1 MLKKIVLFFL
11 GLLLIFSVVYCQ
23 QKILKQPL
31 STLPNLSQH
40 ESIQVYF
47 NHNLTTKSYQEPYRK
62 ITREGDNLEQVYLEG
77 INSAKI
83 SIDLA
88 VQEFRLPNLAKA
100 LVKQAQKGVKVRVI
114 IENIYN
120 KTGED
125 KIKMNPEEISERD
138 KSSYEDYMAF
148 VDQNGD
154 KNLSPEELNERDALI
169 ILKNGNIPLIDDTE
183 DRTKGTG
190 LMHHKFMI
198 IDNKKIITGSANL
211 TLSDTYGDFSKSD
224 TRGNANNILSI
235 KSEELAQIFT
245 QEFNIMWGD
254 GPEGN
259 PDSQFGIHKS
269 EGAVKTVII
278 DQIPIKVKFSPDS
291 STTPWENTSNGLINQ
306 YLKNAKQSVDL
317 ALFVFSEQK
326 LVNTLQELSQKNV
339 KIRALIDPEFAFR
352 YYSEGLDM
360 LGVALPDKCRYEVN
374 NTPWKTP
381 IKTVGIPNLAK
392 GDKFHHKFAIIDQ
405 KIVITGSHNWSKA
418 ANYNNDETL
427 LIIEDPLMAKHYLRE
442 FENAYKTATLGISD
456 RLKRKIEK
464 QTQKC
469 DNISSPT
476 TVENVGI
483 VNINTASLEELMS
496 LPSIG
501 EKTAQKIMIERQKQ
515 PFTSLEDLTRVSG
528 IGEKKIKK
536 LQGKVTF

>member
-1 MLKKIVLFFL
+1 MLKKIILFFL
-11 GLLLIFSVVYCQ
+11 GLLLTFSVVYCQ
-23 QKILKQPL
+23 QKIFNKSL
-31 STLPNLSQH
+31 SSLPQH
-40 ESIQVYF
+40 EFIQVYF

-77 INSAKI
+77 INSAQT

-125 KIKMNPEEISERD
+125 KAKLDPEQLSERD
-138 KSSYEDYMAF
+138 KSSYEDYIAF

-169 ILKNGNIPLIDDTE
+169 ILRNGNIPLIDDTE

-198 IDNKKIITGSANL
+198 IDNKRVITGSANL
-211 TLSDTYGDFSKSD
+211 TLSDTYGDFSKSE
-224 TRGNANNILSI
+224 TRGNANNILSL
-235 KSEELAQIFT
+235 KSEALAQIFT
-245 QEFNIMWGD
+245 QEFNTMWGD
-254 GPEGN
+254 GPGGN
-259 PDSQFGIHKS
+259 SDSQFGSHKS
-269 EGAVKTVII
+269 EGTAKTVMI

-291 STTPWENTSNGLINQ
+291 NATAWENTSNGLINQ
-306 YLKNAKQSVDL
+306 YLKNAKESVDL
-317 ALFVFSEQK
+317 ALFVFSEQQ
-326 LVNTLQELSQKNV
+326 LVNTLQEISQKNV
-339 KIRALIDPEFAFR
+339 KIRGLIDPEFAFR

-360 LGVALPDKCRYEVN
+360 LGVALSDKCRYEVN
-374 NTPWKTP
+374 NKPWQIP
-381 IKTVGIPNLAK
+381 IKTIGIPNLPK

-405 KIVITGSHNWSKA
+405 KIVITGSHNWSNA
-418 ANYNNDETL
+418 ANYTNDETL
-427 LIIEDPLMAKHYLRE
+427 LIIEDPLIAKHYLRE
-442 FENAYKTATLGISD
+442 FENVYKTATLGISD
-456 RLKRKIEK
+456 SLKQKIEK
-464 QTQKC
+464 QSKKC
-469 DNISSPT
+469 DHISSPT
-476 TVENVGI
+476 TVESGKI
-483 VNINTASLEELMS
+483 ININTASLEELIS

-501 EKTAQKIMIERQKQ
+501 EKTAQKIIIERQKQ

-528 IGEKKIKK
+528 MGEKKIKK